1 MEHKKMMKTAAI
13 IDKILKILQ
22 VVMVVAGC
30 LLLLACVGMIVFKDT
45 VAAHPE
51 YLTDSISFG
60 ALTLSTAHRAALTDP
75 SLLAKSQ
82 LVTGV
87 LFTILAVIVWY
98 GIRLLRQI
106 VNPMK
111 NGEPFYTGISG
122 NIKKLAIFVAA
133 AKVVEQIFTGIA
145 SGMMLNAYDISKLLN
160 MQVVERYTVNTV
172 YSFDLGFVAE
182 AAILFLLSFVFH
194 YGEKLQRESDET
206 L

>member
-22 VVMVVAGC
+22 VVTVVAGC

-111 NGEPFYTGISG
+111 NGEPFYGGISG
-122 NIKKLAIFVAA
+122 NLRKLAIYVVITG
-133 AKVVEQIFTGIA
+133 VVEQTFTRIA
-145 SGMMLNAYDISKLLN
+145 SGMMLNAYDIGKLLN
-160 MQVVERYTVNTV
+160 TQIVEKYAVNH
-172 YSFDLGFVAE
+172 SFDFGFVAE
-182 AAILFLLSFVFH
+182 AAILFLLAYVFR
-194 YGEKLQRESDET
+194 YGEELQRESDET